1 MNIESKFLFISRFFV
16 LLFLII
22 NLTYLIPFNIFET
35 SYYFNSSTAIVDT
48 STLLILGL
56 AVPKFIYLKRI
67 QKYKD
72 SNNSNLD
79 YSEEIDAINIKNF
92 YNSKI
97 AYFLSIFFL
106 ILALIQPLNI
116 IFTLNKNDIYTSSM
130 VQQFN
135 NSLKIETQRLE
146 EEFNLINKEL
156 STNKEL
162 SSNKESF
169 DFDERKKILENITKG
184 NLDVFLKQNNKSI
197 FNKIKFIVRNLIM
210 ALIWAMAFYKLSVI

>member
-16 LLFLII
+16 LLFFII
-22 NLTYLIPFNIFET
+22 NFTYLIPFNIFEI

-56 AVPKFIYLKRI
+56 AVPKFVYLKKI

-72 SNNSNLD
+72 SNNNVD
-79 YSEEIDAINIKNF
+79 YSEELNVINMKNF

-97 AYFLSIFFL
+97 SYFLSIFFV
-106 ILALIQPLNI
+106 IIALIQPLNI

-135 NSLKIETQRLE
+135 NRLKIETQILE
-146 EEFNLINKEL
+146 QEFNSINEDL
-156 STNKEL
+156 STK
-162 SSNKESF
+162 KESF
-169 DFDERKKILENITKG
+169 DFDERKKILKNINKE
-184 NLDVFLKQNNKSI
+184 NLDLFLRQNNKTI
-197 FNKIKFIVRNLIM
+197 FSRIKFIVRNLIM
-210 ALIWAMAFYKLSVI
+210 AIIWAMVFYKLSVI

>member
-16 LLFLII
+16 LLFFII

-106 ILALIQPLNI
+106 ILALIQQLNI
-116 IFTLNKNDIYTSSM
+116 IFTLNKNEIYTCSM

-135 NSLKIETQRLE
+135 NSLKNNATKQEIQKDKVTAPKSGSSALANAFGGQQKPPKRVVVQQPPAPAIRQSSAPPT
-146 EEFNLINKEL
+146 F
-156 STNKEL
+156 TN
-162 SSNKESF
+162 S
-169 DFDERKKILENITKG
+169 
-184 NLDVFLKQNNKSI
+184 
-197 FNKIKFIVRNLIM
+197 
-210 ALIWAMAFYKLSVI
+210 